1 MQIVRSILLLFIFDA
16 IILVVSPIIACNFS
30 DFYAYSILN
39 LFLGLAILY
48 LKDNYKI
55 ESVSFSF
62 KKGYLLLEG
71 LIFLNIILFW
81 VKLIFT
87 KNILF
92 SVSFCLKNLFISF
105 LLLLFG
111 RIFICIYQ
119 KFFEKRRNVLIFG
132 ANNRADKIISIINST
147 PSLKAGVVGVVKE
160 SFEEFDFDGRIFDN
174 PREIFSIIEE
184 YGVDIVIV
192 TAETKYLLDIPKKV
206 KCFKMT
212 DLYEIITG
220 KYFID
225 AENIEA
231 LFWYISSHKSKFY
244 NFSKRAFDLISS
256 FIIFVVTLPITF
268 FVSVAVFWADKHS
281 PFYAQRRVTKNKKI
295 FNAYKLRTMY
305 LNKYV
310 PTSDNLDKAENQS
323 EDSRVI
329 PFCKFVR
336 KARFDELPQ
345 MINILKGEMSIVGP
359 RAEWDELVK
368 VYEKDIP
375 YHNCR
380 HWVKTAWTG
389 WAQINQG
396 HCFAG
401 DNEQIKLEYDLY
413 YIKHRNLIWEIGI
426 LIKAVFMALGGRHG

>member
-92 SVSFCLKNLFISF
+92 SVNFCLKNLFISF

-268 FVSVAVFWADKHS
+268 LCQWRCFG
-281 PFYAQRRVTKNKKI
+281 R
-295 FNAYKLRTMY
+295 
-305 LNKYV
+305 
-310 PTSDNLDKAENQS
+310 
-323 EDSRVI
+323 
-329 PFCKFVR
+329 
-336 KARFDELPQ
+336 
-345 MINILKGEMSIVGP
+345 INIL
-359 RAEWDELVK
+359 RFFLNDELLK
-368 VYEKDIP
+368 IRKI
-375 YHNCR
+375 
-380 HWVKTAWTG
+380 
-389 WAQINQG
+389 
-396 HCFAG
+396 
-401 DNEQIKLEYDLY
+401 LM
-413 YIKHRNLIWEIGI
+413 LISYGQCI
-426 LIKAVFMALGGRHG
+426 